1 MKILSDFFKSIS
13 SDSTVNIDND
23 TLESFTDEKILAISI
38 LLIEV
43 SKSDDYYDELEKNTI
58 IEIIR
63 EKFSLDKNQIDLLIN
78 LADKKNDEMISLHD
92 FIEVLNKECSYSE
105 KKDLIKM
112 LWDVAYIDGR
122 IDKYEDYTIR
132 KISDLLYITHSD
144 FIQAKLR

>member
-43 SKSDDYYDELEKNTI
+43 SKSDDYYDELEKNKI

-78 LADKKNDEMISLHD
+78 LDVFILPFLFVKIIVFLDFKSLG
-92 FIEVLNKECSYSE
+92 FSLLSIFLASSMPVSPY
-105 KKDLIKM
+105 KDVM
-112 LWDVAYIDGR
+112 
-122 IDKYEDYTIR
+122 
-132 KISDLLYITHSD
+132 
-144 FIQAKLR
+144 